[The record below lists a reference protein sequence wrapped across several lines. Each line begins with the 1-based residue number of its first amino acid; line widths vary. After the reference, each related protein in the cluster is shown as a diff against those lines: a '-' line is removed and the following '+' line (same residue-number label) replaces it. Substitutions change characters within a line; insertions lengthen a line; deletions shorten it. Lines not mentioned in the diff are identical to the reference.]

1 MFVTAGLTGTFYAYL
16 WKEVPTMQ
24 NIKTLIEK
32 NTFFVR
38 IVAAMLVLVCTV
50 AALSQTAFAKTTY
63 VITDGD
69 QVMVHTTYAT
79 DPADVLDEAGFE
91 LTDADTFE
99 TQAGNGV
106 SEITVRRGMT
116 VTIDYCGEK
125 MQVVAYGETVGEL
138 FEALDIRPR
147 EISKVSAS
155 MEDVTF
161 DGMEIT
167 ISTTVLSTD
176 NYTVSIPYETVYQ
189 ETDLLKAG
197 TEVVLVGGTAGQKVC
212 SAEVTYYNGLET
224 ERVVLSE
231 EIVSEPVSRVI
242 AVGTGD
248 GTKKNGRPII
258 GDGVIITGTGDV
270 LTYTHKDVYK
280 ATSYCRTDVGGEITA
295 NGTVTRV
302 GAIAVDPSVIPYG
315 TRMFIL
321 TQDGHYVYGV
331 ATAEDC
337 GGSIKGK
344 RLDLFYETEKEAN
357 TFGIR
362 YCDVYF
368 LG

>member
-1 MFVTAGLTGTFYAYL
+1 MHNL
-16 WKEVPTMQ
+16 
-24 NIKTLIEK
+24 KTLIEK
-32 NTFFVR
+32 NALLVR
-38 IVAAMLVLVCTV
+38 AAAVMMVLVCTISV
-50 AALSQTAFAKTTY
+50 LSQTAFAKTTY

-79 DPADVLDEAGFE
+79 DPADVLTEAGLE

-99 TQAGNGV
+99 TQPGDGV
-106 SEITVRRGMT
+106 SEITVRRGMS
-116 VTIDYCGEK
+116 VTIDYCGE
-125 MQVVAYGETVGEL
+125 QLEVVSYGETVGEL
-138 FEALDIRPR
+138 FERLDIRPL
-147 EISKVSAS
+147 EISEVSVS
-155 MEDVTF
+155 MEDEIF
-161 DGMEIT
+161 DGMVIT
-167 ISTTVLSTD
+167 ISTTIVSVDT
-176 NYTVSIPYETVYQ
+176 YTVSVPNQTIYQ

-197 TEVVLVGGTAGQKVC
+197 TEVVLVQGSAGQKVC
-212 SAEVTYYNGLET
+212 SAQVTYCNALET

-231 EIVSEPVSRVI
+231 QVVSEPVDRVI

-248 GTKKNGRPII
+248 GTKKNGKPII

-270 LTYTHKDVYK
+270 LTYTHRDTYK

-295 NGTVTRV
+295 TGTVTRV

-315 TRMFIL
+315 TRMFIM
-321 TQDGHYVYGV
+321 TKDGQYIYGV

-344 RLDLFYETEKEAN
+344 RLDLFYETEREAIN
-357 TFGIR
+357 FGIR